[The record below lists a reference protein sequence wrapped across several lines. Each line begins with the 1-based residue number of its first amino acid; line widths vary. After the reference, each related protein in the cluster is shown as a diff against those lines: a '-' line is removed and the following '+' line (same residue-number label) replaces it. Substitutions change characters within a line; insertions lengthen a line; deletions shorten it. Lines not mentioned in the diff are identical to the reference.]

1 MQVALVLC
9 LTIASLAAA
18 GPTRFNLLNPGFR
31 PSRYTSVDLGAVNFD
46 GNLRSSGHKEFIT
59 VKDNDWSGEQ
69 EVYRLIGV
77 APPHA
82 VRGGAATTYASR
94 SSHSV
99 PIYAELDD
107 ENSALIRYLVDDAK
121 RQASFRSGSAGPIN
135 VRAEAAV
142 SGNTFAVLLD
152 D

>member
-1 MQVALVLC
+1 MDSKDEFHVK
-9 LTIASLAAA
+9 TSLSSS
-18 GPTRFNLLNPGFR
+18 GFR

-59 VKDNDWSGEQ
+59 VKDNDWSGEHD
-69 EVYRLIGV
+69 VYRLIGV
-77 APPHA
+77 APAHA
-82 VRGGAATTYASR
+82 VRGGAASTYASR
-94 SSHSV
+94 IRQSV

-107 ENSALIRYLVDDAK
+107 ENNALIRYLEDAK
-121 RQASFRSGSAGPIN
+121 RQAFFRSGSAGPIN

-142 SGNTFAVLLD
+142 SGNTFALLLD